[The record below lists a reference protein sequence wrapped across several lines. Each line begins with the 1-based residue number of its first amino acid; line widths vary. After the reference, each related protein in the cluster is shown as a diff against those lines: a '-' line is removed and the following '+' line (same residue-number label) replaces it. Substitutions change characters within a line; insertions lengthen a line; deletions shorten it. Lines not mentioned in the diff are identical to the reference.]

1 MVQESH
7 PINPRGSFSVKRA
20 ILAMAYIGM
29 AYIVMAL
36 GSFSVKRAI
45 LVMAYIVMAL
55 GSFSVKRAI
64 LVMAFIVMAL
74 GSFSVKR
81 AINCCLRLGELDWH
95 PGWGGWEKWHMK
107 VLSMDRL
114 AVSV

>member
-20 ILAMAYIGM
+20 ILAMAYIG
-29 AYIVMAL
+29 
-36 GSFSVKRAI
+36 
-45 LVMAYIVMAL
+45 MAYIVMAL